1 MDCFSV
7 RNPRRGALVPG
18 GHRSAPT
25 EAAAETLD
33 GIFDATEV
41 FSELSCPTAPSVCR
55 PLFSPAGSVGA
66 GRSPLGSCAISDGGG
81 HGIVRGAG
89 KLPSQSPNGASVSP
103 PARVLAAKWQ
113 TSRTDRRGS
122 GDRLLGN
129 VPLGRNSPFSKGPAS
144 AAGCTQA
151 GLFFRLHVHIQLG
164 VGGWR
169 CPPYRRWPSRP
180 PASL

>member
-1 MDCFSV
+1 M
-7 RNPRRGALVPG
+7 PG

-103 PARVLAAKWQ
+103 PARVLAASGRRPEPTDAAAETGCWA
-113 TSRTDRRGS
+113 TSHWDVTALFQKAPPLRPVAPKLAYFS
-122 GDRLLGN
+122 G
-129 VPLGRNSPFSKGPAS
+129 FM
-144 AAGCTQA
+144 CTSSW
-151 GLFFRLHVHIQLG
+151 G
-164 VGGWR
+164 
-169 CPPYRRWPSRP
+169 
-180 PASL
+180 